1 MDINASINKAISQLL
16 KYQYEDGRF
25 EGDFSSNTFP
35 TCAYVLVQKA
45 LGLDVDDD
53 IIKWFSNSQNNAG
66 YWGLD
71 ASGGSDKEA
80 TMFAKLA
87 LMEIDRADVRDI
99 LSKIPDIQPNL
110 WIVKLLYARLGYLHW
125 NKVKAPKILSFAIS
139 LLERLKPLIP
149 QALLSHLKPPIKY
162 APPVDLF
169 YTPTFKNMFIAERY
183 TLAPLFLIIELNN
196 EKRDNVIRDLV
207 NYLLENR
214 WSDGSWF
221 RVGLITA
228 LSVLALIDAKNA
240 GFQSDEVE
248 KSIQDGNNWLKKLR
262 AKDGGCREAL
272 NLNVWD
278 TVLSII
284 ALKKSA
290 QGKYTQEITKA
301 CEWLIKNQNTDGGW
315 SFSGIT
321 GDKLLSDADDTSLA
335 VYALLLSGIS
345 KDDESIQNGLNWLKV
360 HQSADGGW
368 GAYRP
373 GLGDINCVSVTS
385 HAILAL
391 LSADNYENEI
401 ERAIKWIRSC
411 IHDDGYWNDLW
422 LARKTYGTACA
433 LNALIKAGYRE
444 CNEVK
449 RGINWLERMQNP
461 DGGWGENINGE
472 RTSSTIEQT
481 AWSTE
486 ALLLY
491 DKNNK
496 SAKDGIGFLVRNQ
509 NQDGSWNASCVG
521 IYWEVIGG
529 YVDTIYPYVFGL
541 MALNCYLQKE

>member
-1 MDINASINKAISQLL
+1 MDINTSIDKAISQLL

-45 LGLDVDDD
+45 LGLDIDDD
-53 IIKWFSNSQNNAG
+53 IIRWFSNSQNKAG

-71 ASGGSDKEA
+71 ASGRSDKEA

-87 LMEIDRADVRDI
+87 LMDIDLPEVRNI
-99 LSKIPDIQPNL
+99 LSKIPDITSNL
-110 WIVKLLYARLGYLHW
+110 WIIKLLYARSGYMSW
-125 NKVKAPKILSFAIS
+125 SKVNAPKLLSFSIKLLEHLKPIIPKS
-139 LLERLKPLIP
+139 LLSR
-149 QALLSHLKPPIKY
+149 LKPPIKY
-162 APPVDLF
+162 APPVNLF
-169 YTPTFKNMFIAERY
+169 YTSTFENMFIAERY
-183 TLAPLFLIIELNN
+183 TLAPLFLIMELNN
-196 EKRDNVIRDLV
+196 EKRDSVVKDLV
-207 NYLLENR
+207 KYLLENR

-228 LSVLALIDAKNA
+228 LSVLALIDAKNT
-240 GFQSDEVE
+240 GFHNDEVE
-248 KSIQDGNNWLKKLR
+248 GAIRDGNNWLKQLR
-262 AKDGGCREAL
+262 SKDGGCREAL

-284 ALKKSA
+284 AIERSA
-290 QGKYTQEITKA
+290 PKKYTKEITRA

-321 GDKLLSDADDTSLA
+321 GDKLLSDADDTALA
-335 VYALLLSGIS
+335 IYALFLSGIN
-345 KDDESIQNGLNWLKV
+345 KENTSIQEGLEWLKA

-368 GAYRP
+368 SAYRP
-373 GLGDINCVSVTS
+373 GLGDVNCISVTS
-385 HAILAL
+385 HAISAL
-391 LSADNYENEI
+391 LLAGNYRAEI
-401 ERAIKWIRSC
+401 EKAVKWIRSC
-411 IHDDGYWNDLW
+411 IHEDGYWNDVW

-449 RGINWLERMQNP
+449 KGIHWLERIQNP

-491 DKNNK
+491 DKNNE
-496 SAKDGIGFLVRNQ
+496 SARDGIGYLIRNQ
-509 NQDGSWNASCVG
+509 DQDGSWNASCVG
-521 IYWEVIGG
+521 IYWDVIGG
-529 YVDTIYPYVFGL
+529 YVDTVYPYAFGL
-541 MALNCYLQKE
+541 MALSCYS